1 MFATRTNLSLKYAHI
16 NEMFTRNHFRRMSR
30 YLNDVVLR
38 FTLNR
43 MVTAGN
49 AMVAVNGTVVMHAVA
64 AMIIVMEVARAIRHV
79 TKDAAV
85 TDGKRSAGAG
95 AGATMAMVAGM
106 PKPAVEVKGTGLCR
120 HVMIM

>member
-1 MFATRTNLSLKYAHI
+1 MVVVVETTAAPTAGTGTTTVRRETR
-16 NEMFTRNHFRRMSR
+16 EMVIGVGT
-30 YLNDVVLR
+30 DVA
-38 FTLNR
+38 
-43 MVTAGN
+43 VTAGN
-49 AMVAVNGTVVMHAVA
+49 AMVAVIGTVVMHAVA
-64 AMIIVMEVARAIRHV
+64 AVIIVMEVARAISHV

-95 AGATMAMVAGM
+95 AGATMAIVAGM